1 MNIIDNLIKIMNAK
15 GITAYQLERDIGI
28 NQTTFY
34 NWKKG
39 KQPPADKLQKIITYL
54 EVTPNEVFGYEI
66 APELTDNEKELLNLF
81 KQLPERE
88 QIKFIARLE
97 DKIDESKRAAEE

>member
-1 MNIIDNLIKIMNAK
+1 MKIIEYIEQIMKTK
-15 GITAYQLERDIGI
+15 GISAYQIEKNTGI
-28 NQTTFY
+28 KQQTIS

-39 KQPPADKLQKIITYL
+39 IEPGAEKVLIIIKYL
-54 EVTPNEVFGYEI
+54 GVTPNEAFGYPTT
-66 APELTDNEKELLNLF
+66 PELTENEKELLNLF

-97 DKIDESKRAAEE
+97 DKIDELK

>member
-1 MNIIDNLIKIMNAK
+1 MNIIENLVKIMNTK
-15 GITAYQLERDIGI
+15 GITAYQLEKDIGI

-39 KQPPADKLQKIITYL
+39 KQPSADKLQKIITYL

-66 APELTDNEKELLNLF
+66 TPELTDNEKELLNLF
-81 KQLPERE
+81 KKLPERE

-97 DKIDESKRAAEE
+97 DKVQEIT

>member
-1 MNIIDNLIKIMNAK
+1 MKIIEYIEQTMKK
-15 GITAYQLERDIGI
+15 QGVTAYQIEKNTGI
-28 NQTTFY
+28 KQQTIS

-39 KQPPADKLQKIITYL
+39 IEPGAEKVLKIIKYL
-54 EVTPNEVFGYEI
+54 GVTPNEVFGYSTT
-66 APELTDNEKELLNLF
+66 PELTENEKELLELF

-97 DKIDESKRAAEE
+97 DKLDENKRTEKE

>member
-1 MNIIDNLIKIMNAK
+1 MCVIDNLVNIMASK
-15 GITAYQLERDIGI
+15 GISAYQLEKDVGI

-54 EVTPNEVFGYEI
+54 EASPNEVFGYESFDT
-66 APELTDNEKELLNLF
+66 LTDNDKELLQLF
-81 KQLPERE
+81 HQLPERE
-88 QIKFIARLE
+88 QVKLIGKVE
-97 DKIDESKRAAEE
+97 DIIEKYKNQ

>member
-1 MNIIDNLIKIMNAK
+1 MCVIENLVNIMASK
-15 GITAYQLERDIGI
+15 GVSAYQLEKDVGI

-54 EVTPNEVFGYEI
+54 EVSPNEIFGYESFDT
-66 APELTDNEKELLNLF
+66 LTDNDKELLELF
-81 KQLPERE
+81 HQLPERE
-88 QIKFIARLE
+88 QVKLIGKVE
-97 DKIDESKRAAEE
+97 DMIEKYKKQ

>member
-1 MNIIDNLIKIMNAK
+1 MNVIENLLKIMNLK
-15 GITAYQLERDIGI
+15 GITAYQLEKDVGI

-39 KQPPADKLQKIITYL
+39 KQPPADKLYKIITYL
-54 EVTPNEVFGYEI
+54 EVTPNELFGYPT
-66 APELTDNEKELLNLF
+66 APELTENETELLNLF

-97 DKIDESKRAAEE
+97 DKVEQIKGE